1 VLLPRAAGG
10 VGMIARTALTALT
23 ALAGTAAGVLVA
35 GAWRLLI
42 GVDGLRGLMR

>member
-1 VLLPRAAGG
+1 
-10 VGMIARTALTALT
+10 MIARTALT

-42 GVDGLRGLMR
+42 GMDGLRGLMK